1 VRRTDRLG
9 SSFETP
15 EESPGFLLW
24 QASML
29 WERRLR
35 AALEPLG
42 LTHMQF
48 VLLAASAW
56 LGREED
62 AVTQVRIAGQAKVD
76 VVMTSQVLRTLEAK
90 GLLSRA
96 PHPTDTRAKCV
107 VVTAAGK
114 KLVRSAIAIV
124 EREDRAF
131 FARTAAFQKPLLGAL
146 QLLATEDERA

>member
-1 VRRTDRLG
+1 MRRTDRLG
-9 SSFETP
+9 SSFQTP

-56 LGREED
+56 LGREKD

-107 VVTAAGK
+107 MVTAAGK
-114 KLVRSAIAIV
+114 KLVRSAIEIV

-131 FARTAAFQKPLLGAL
+131 FDRAAAFQKPLLSAL
-146 QLLATEDERA
+146 QLLASEGET